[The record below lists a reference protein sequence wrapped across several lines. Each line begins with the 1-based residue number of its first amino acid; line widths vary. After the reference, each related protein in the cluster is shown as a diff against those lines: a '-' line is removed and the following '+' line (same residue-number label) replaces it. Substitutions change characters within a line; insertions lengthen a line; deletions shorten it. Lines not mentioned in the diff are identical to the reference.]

1 VRALIVDDEAPA
13 RSKLRRMLGAAPD
26 VEIVGEAATGAEAV
40 AGIRGARP
48 DVVFLDVQ
56 MPEFDGFA
64 VIDEI
69 GTGVMPFVVFVT
81 ASDEHAV
88 RAFEVEAL
96 DYLLKPFAAERLAA
110 VLDRVRAA
118 LSRGAATVM
127 EQPKR
132 LLRRLIVEDERRAV
146 LLAVERIDWF
156 EAAANYVR
164 VHVGG
169 ATYQVRGTLAKLA
182 ERLDGAEFLRI
193 NRSEIVRLD
202 AVREMH
208 PWSHGDYRVVL
219 VDGTT
224 LTWSRRYRAAADLD
238 LA

>member
-13 RSKLRRMLGAAPD
+13 RSKLRRMLGEAAD
-26 VEIVGEAATGAEAV
+26 VEIVGEASTGAEAV
-40 AGIRGARP
+40 AGIRSVRP

-110 VLDRVRAA
+110 VLDRVRVA
-118 LSRGAATVM
+118 LARGATVM

-132 LLRRLIVEDERRAV
+132 LLRRLMVEDERRAV

-224 LTWSRRYRAAADLD
+224 LTWSRRYRAGADLD
-238 LA
+238 LS

>member
-1 VRALIVDDEAPA
+1 
-13 RSKLRRMLGAAPD
+13 
-26 VEIVGEAATGAEAV
+26 
-40 AGIRGARP
+40 
-48 DVVFLDVQ
+48 VVFLDVQ

-96 DYLLKPFAAERLAA
+96 DYLLKPFAADRLAA
-110 VLDRVRAA
+110 VLDRVRGA
-118 LSRGAATVM
+118 LARGASTVM

-132 LLRRLIVEDERRAV
+132 LLRRLMVEDERRAV
-146 LLAVERIDWF
+146 LLPVERIDWF

-164 VHVGG
+164 VHAGN

-224 LTWSRRYRAAADLD
+224 LTWSRRYRAGADLN
-238 LA
+238 LG